1 MAPKNFKVRRG
12 PRPDDPRV
20 RFLVE
25 LARALG
31 TYSTASYRL
40 EEAVSICAQ
49 SMGLYAHVFSTPTSV
64 FLSIEEDGEYD
75 TYLTRITPGEVN
87 LSKLRSID
95 TIFNAVFAKKMTPLT
110 GIRKIKEIV
119 LEPDRVPLW
128 AHVLSFGGASATA
141 SVLFGGHWQE
151 MLGAALIGGTCGALI
166 DITAKNREYARLFD
180 FLAGFFAAVIAGLL
194 SLLIGPY
201 TTTISVLAGIIVLIP
216 GLTLTTAMTELATRN
231 VVSGS
236 ARLVGA
242 IMILVLLGFGAA
254 AGDEL
259 VNVLLDP
266 PPSLKHDGFSTHW
279 RGFAA
284 VMGAGFFVVLFR
296 ARLND
301 WWVMLASVL
310 CAYYS
315 SRFGVATFGLEF
327 GICFAAACV
336 GVLGNLFAQFA
347 DRPAV
352 TVVLPGL
359 IMLVPGSIGFRSV
372 QSFMGAETLSG
383 VESAFRVV
391 VIGAALVVGLLL
403 SNAVIRPRK
412 VL

>member
-1 MAPKNFKVRRG
+1 
-12 PRPDDPRV
+12 
-20 RFLVE
+20 
-25 LARALG
+25 
-31 TYSTASYRL
+31 
-40 EEAVSICAQ
+40 
-49 SMGLYAHVFSTPTSV
+49 MGLYAHVFSTPTSV